1 MEKLTKYHMSKKH
14 HHKHHFEIVHEDC
27 GRGVHAKVSVVKRKS
42 DGQLLIWKRPASSN
56 PEHQK
61 AFRNEIKR
69 SKYWRKFGI
78 SKVKVCWHSDKHS
91 LLKTYIKGKTLTQIL
106 KDDSQFFSATKRRS
120 FKALGKFLRL
130 LIDSRHY
137 IQNLSC
143 ENLVFDGNRWHVIDS
158 SEIKE
163 IKSHSEIKQKYKRN
177 LLEIWSRGL
186 RSDDKIQNLKL
197 FLEKYCH

>member
-1 MEKLTKYHMSKKH
+1 MSDKKH
-14 HHKHHFEIVHEDC
+14 HKHDRFEMIHENFAH
-27 GRGVHAKVSVVKRKS
+27 GMHANISIVKRES
-42 DGQLLIWKRPASSN
+42 DKKLVIWKRPIADK
-56 PEHQK
+56 PEHHEAIRK
-61 AFRNEIKR
+61 EIKR
-69 SKYWRKFGI
+69 AKYWKTFGV
-78 SKVKVCWHSDKHS
+78 SKVDVSWHPDKQS
-91 LLKTYIKGKTLTQIL
+91 LLKTYIDGRTLRQIL
-106 KDDSQFFSATKRRS
+106 DDDQEFFSRIGSKPI
-120 FKALGKFLRL
+120 KALSKFIKR
-130 LIDSRHY
+130 LIDSEHY
-137 IQNLSC
+137 INNLSC